1 MPGIL
6 EFIGNTLEKG
16 VGGAEKLGSGIGT
29 LLAQLGENY
38 TGPDTGGMELTDQQR
53 RGLFQAQLRD
63 SRYGPAAT
71 SGNVDAFLER
81 ARGNQSI
88 ASMRSA
94 IDSIPGISQE
104 DKALINAL
112 PPAEKMK
119 LVQSMMESRFAPSS
133 TRTPSSVLEYEY
145 YKNLANG
152 DTGAADQA
160 AFMALKRNPFLNRG
174 DAFVNAY
181 DPTDEIP
188 MQFAPGESP
197 DDQARAAEAVTLAE
211 TGLNTVLTPAQRQVD
226 NAFAGIFAEYE
237 LNGGREGAQRNL
249 NVMAEALT
257 ELQASL
263 SPEEQA
269 EVFNIDPNKEPER
282 IIQSDD
288 RQNYSGPFLG
298 MNPTEGPFSLGRR
311 LVNSKSIDMAD
322 TIAGVIQ
329 QGLRDTLGAQF
340 AEREGALMI
349 RRAYDDNQEEA
360 VNIKRLMPLFNL
372 FKRGVEERNRQA
384 DFYRKTGSMQNYETN
399 QDFDLLTLDGQ
410 EGFLNQLKENLPADQ
425 NTFDDVGG
433 LSEDQ
438 KARLADGEE
447 LSDSEYSALSETQLN
462 RIISIQDRLG
472 DE

>member
-104 DKALINAL
+104 DKDLINAL

-119 LVQSMMESRFAPSS
+119 LVQSMMESKFAPNNV
-133 TRTPSSVLEYEY
+133 TAPSAVRQYEY
-145 YKNLANG
+145 Y
-152 DTGAADQA
+152 QA
-160 AFMALKRNPFLNRG
+160 LPTEQEKSDFMATIRNPYLNRG

-211 TGLNTVLTPAQRQVD
+211 TGLNTVLTPAERQVD

-237 LNGGREGAQRNL
+237 FNGGREGAQRNL

>member
-1 MPGIL
+1 MGIL
-6 EFIGNTLEKG
+6 ERIGSTLEKG
-16 VGGAEKLGSGIGT
+16 VGGAQKLGSGIGT
-29 LLAQLGENY
+29 LLAQLGDNY
-38 TGPDTGGMELTDQQR
+38 LPEDPGGMEMTDQQR
-53 RGLFQAQLRD
+53 RGLLQAQIRD
-63 SRYGPAAT
+63 RRYGPAAT
-71 SGNVDAFLER
+71 SGNVDAFMNR

-112 PPAEKMK
+112 PPAQKME
-119 LVQSMMESRFAPSS
+119 LVQSMMESRFAPNNV
-133 TRTPSSVLEYEY
+133 TAPSAVRQYEY
-145 YKNLANG
+145 YRALPTEQEKS
-152 DTGAADQA
+152 D
-160 AFMALKRNPFLNRG
+160 FMATIRNPYLNKG

-188 MQFAPGESP
+188 MQFGPGESP
-197 DDQARAAEAVTLAE
+197 EDQARAAEAVTLAQ

-257 ELQASL
+257 KLQASL

-298 MNPTEGPFSLGRR
+298 MNPTEGTFSLGRR
-311 LVNSKSIDMAD
+311 LMNSKSIDMAD

-384 DFYRKTGSMQNYETN
+384 DFYRETGSMANYETN

-410 EGFLNQLKENLPADQ
+410 KGFLNQLKENLPADQ
-425 NTFDDVGG
+425 NNFDDVGG

-462 RIISIQDRLG
+462 RIISIQDRLR